1 MQDTTKN
8 HRFAAMLPIVAVL
21 ALAGCGKTASHATSS
36 ATPTAAASGPAQ
48 VRSPLGDLGQFQ
60 GIAADVAALVDKGN
74 LPGARDR
81 IKDLEVAWDSAE
93 AGLKP
98 RDARAWHRVDK
109 AIDAA
114 LSALR
119 ASNPQ
124 QASCATALANLRSVL
139 SQPGHA

>member
-1 MQDTTKN
+1 MQHPTNT
-8 HRFAAMLPIVAVL
+8 HRLVVLWPMVALL
-21 ALAGCGKTASHATSS
+21 ALAACGKAPSQQASGDA
-36 ATPTAAASGPAQ
+36 PTAAASGAAL

-60 GIAADVAALVDKGN
+60 SIAADVAALVDKGN

-98 RDARAWHRVDK
+98 RDAMAWHRVDK

-114 LSALR
+114 LTALR
-119 ASNPQ
+119 ATNPRQ
-124 QASCATALANLRSVL
+124 VGCATALANLRSL
-139 SQPGHA
+139 LAQPGHA